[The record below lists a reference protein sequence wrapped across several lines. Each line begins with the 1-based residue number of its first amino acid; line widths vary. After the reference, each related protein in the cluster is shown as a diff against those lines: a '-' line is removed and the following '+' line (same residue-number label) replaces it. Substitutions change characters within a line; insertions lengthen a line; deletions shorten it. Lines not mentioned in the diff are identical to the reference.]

1 MIMPSLGKHRK
12 AVQELFRARSAR
24 RVRGRARRE
33 GFRPGLDSME
43 DRTLLSTWAVLN
55 GNDAGPGSLRQ
66 AIVDAQDGDT
76 IGFDAA
82 LVGATI
88 TLGDSLVIDESLEI
102 QGLGRDALTLSGGG
116 DGRVLEIAGGA
127 S

>member
-1 MIMPSLGKHRK
+1 MNRGRWFMLNSRKHPK
-12 AVQELFRARSAR
+12 AARGLFRGRSAR
-24 RVRGRARRE
+24 RVLGRARRA

-76 IGFDAA
+76 IEFDAA
-82 LVGATI
+82 LAGSTI
-88 TLGDSLVIDESLEI
+88 VLGDSLVIDESLQI
-102 QGLGRDALTLSGGG
+102 
-116 DGRVLEIAGGA
+116 
-127 S
+127 